1 MQKTLFR
8 VQLSLVQKFAIFIVL
23 SVAFLVITLWVR
35 ATLES
40 VGPAGYAVAFLISAA
55 GSATVVIPAPA
66 FAVVVVLTED
76 LNLWLLGL
84 LSGIGGTVGELSG
97 YWLGTQCR
105 VSINRTRMERV
116 LSRGMSRYGGGVIF
130 AAALLPAVPVD
141 VAGLIAGSTSYPV
154 KRFVFWLALGKIPMT
169 IVLLYLTVK
178 AFNAAGPY
186 LRWMT

>member
-1 MQKTLFR
+1 MQRALFR
-8 VQLSLVQKFAIFIVL
+8 VQLSLVQKFAIFLVL
-23 SVAFLVITLWVR
+23 SVAFLVIILWVR

-66 FAVVVVLTED
+66 FAVVVLTED

-84 LSGIGGTVGELSG
+84 LSGIGGAVGELSG

-105 VSINRTRMERV
+105 VSLNRTRMERV

-141 VAGLIAGSTSYPV
+141 IAGLIAGSTGYPF

-169 IVLLYLTVK
+169 IVLLYVTVK
-178 AFNAAGPY
+178 AFNAAEPY